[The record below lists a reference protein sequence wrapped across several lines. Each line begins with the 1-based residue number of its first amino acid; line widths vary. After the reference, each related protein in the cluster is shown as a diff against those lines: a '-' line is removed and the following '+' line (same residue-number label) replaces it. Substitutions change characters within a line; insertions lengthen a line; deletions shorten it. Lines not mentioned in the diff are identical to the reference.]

1 MVFSWRAVL
10 GLIDRTTKPRF
21 FIFIC
26 WLCSEYVELLW
37 GSICAA
43 IMGLYGHFCE
53 GGGVAANEGH
63 SRMTL
68 SRPII
73 PLEPQFPHQ
82 QREGGRAAV

>member
-26 WLCSEYVELLW
+26 WLCSEYVELLR

-43 IMGLYGHFCE
+43 IMGLYGHFAKE
-53 GGGVAANEGH
+53 VMWLPKRDTPG
-63 SRMTL
+63 
-68 SRPII
+68 
-73 PLEPQFPHQ
+73 
-82 QREGGRAAV
+82 